1 MVTTNTLFSINKEK
15 FTWIPFYKEFAQ
27 KLLQFS
33 SDRSGLLKII
43 YSNRTELL
51 ANYLHD
57 NGGVADLLEDIDPF
71 TTMGLFNRGIKQHN
85 RVLSLELFKKL
96 LGISASV
103 PEDFE

>member
-1 MVTTNTLFSINKEK
+1 MAEMVTTNTLISINKEK

-43 YSNRTELL
+43 YSNRAELL

-57 NGGVADLLEDIDPF
+57 NGGVESTEKVKPTFRLKVNNGEIVVLPF
-71 TTMGLFNRGIKQHN
+71 FFC
-85 RVLSLELFKKL
+85 LS
-96 LGISASV
+96 
-103 PEDFE
+103 